1 MELTHGGDWAG
12 YRAKFG
18 RDALDFSANVSP
30 LGLPEGVAQ
39 AIVNAL
45 PTADRYPDPLCERPI
60 FRLVLAKSR
69 TALPAPTFACAAL
82 GCEVEYFFLKEE
94 NDFEITEELLSA
106 LHETIDMVFL
116 CQPNNPTG
124 QIVTS
129 DFLEKLLK
137 KCRACHATP
146 VIDEC
151 FLDFLPEHE
160 NRTAK
165 RFLAQFPELV
175 ILKAFT
181 KLYAMAGVRLGY
193 VLSGDEKL
201 LENMREAGQPWAVS
215 SLAQAAGVAALDETE
230 YADRVRSLIARERPR
245 MIASLRSLGLR
256 VLEGQANFLLFKAP
270 EDFGERLKEKGA
282 VVRGCANYPGLDN
295 TWYRT
300 AVRTPEENEKL
311 LKIMREVLK

>member
-1 MELTHGGDWAG
+1 
-12 YRAKFG
+12 
-18 RDALDFSANVSP
+18 
-30 LGLPEGVAQ
+30 
-39 AIVNAL
+39 
-45 PTADRYPDPLCERPI
+45 
-60 FRLVLAKSR
+60 
-69 TALPAPTFACAAL
+69 
-82 GCEVEYFFLKEE
+82 
-94 NDFEITEELLSA
+94 
-106 LHETIDMVFL
+106 
-116 CQPNNPTG
+116 
-124 QIVTS
+124 
-129 DFLEKLLK
+129 
-137 KCRACHATP
+137 
-146 VIDEC
+146 
-151 FLDFLPEHE
+151 
-160 NRTAK
+160 
-165 RFLAQFPELV
+165 
-175 ILKAFT
+175 
-181 KLYAMAGVRLGY
+181 MAGVRLGY

-230 YADRVRSLIARERPR
+230 YADHVRSLIARECPR

>member
-1 MELTHGGDWAG
+1 MKLTHGGDWAG

-18 RDALDFSANVSP
+18 HDALDFSANVSP
-30 LGLPEGVAQ
+30 LGLPEGVAL

-45 PTADRYPDPLCERPI
+45 PTADRYPDPLCRELRQK
-60 FRLVLAKSR
+60 LSASENVHENQTLCVNDLAGGDKFCCESR
-69 TALPAPTFACAAL
+69 RALLPAPTFAEYASAL
-82 GCEVEYFFLKEE
+82 KTVGCEVEYFFLKEE

-160 NRTAK
+160 SRTAK
-165 RFLAQFPELV
+165 HFLTQFPELV

-215 SLAQAAGVAALDETE
+215 SLAQAAGVAALGETE
-230 YADRVRSLIARERPR
+230 YADHVRSLIARERPR

-256 VLEGQANFLLFKAP
+256 VLEAFVIIYFFK
-270 EDFGERLKEKGA
+270 
-282 VVRGCANYPGLDN
+282 V
-295 TWYRT
+295 
-300 AVRTPEENEKL
+300 
-311 LKIMREVLK
+311 